1 MISYKD
7 SGVDIDLADQFIDYL
22 GMHDYG
28 ATIDLGKGIKVV
40 LATDGV
46 GTKLLVAEQLNK
58 FDTIGIDLVA
68 MSVNDVLCQGAKPV
82 SFLDYYATGNLNLE
96 KSKKII
102 DGIIKGCEIAG
113 CKLVGGETAEM
124 PGMYEG
130 DRFDLAGF
138 CMGVVINQL
147 PKPVSNGDFVVGI
160 PSSGPHSNGY
170 SLIRRIYK
178 EYNKPLDDF
187 LLTPTRIYT
196 KEILE
201 NIKYIKAC
209 SHITGSGIHGNFPRV
224 LGGKEYK
231 LTNEIPEGWW
241 SELFSM
247 SGMSKFEFEN
257 VFNCGWGM
265 LIVTRTPDK
274 LNIPD
279 KQIIGRI
286 L

>member
-1 MISYKD
+1 MTSYKQ
-7 SGVDIDLADQFIDYL
+7 SGVDIDLADQFVDYL

-28 ATIDLGKGIKVV
+28 AVV
-40 LATDGV
+40 DIGDHKIVLSTDGV
-46 GTKLLVAEQLNK
+46 GTKLLVAEELNK

-82 SFLDYYATGNLNLE
+82 SFLDYYATGKLNLE
-96 KSKKII
+96 KSKVILN
-102 DGIIKGCEIAG
+102 GIIEGCKIAN

-130 DRFDLAGF
+130 DKFDLAGF
-138 CMGVVINQL
+138 CMGVVLKDI
-147 PKPVSNGDFVVGI
+147 PIGCESGDFIVGI
-160 PSSGPHSNGY
+160 PSSGPHSNGF
-170 SLIRRIYK
+170 SLIRKLYK
-178 EYNKPLDDF
+178 DNNKPFDDF

-201 NIKYIKAC
+201 NLNWIKAC
-209 SHITGSGIHGNFPRV
+209 SHITGSGIHGNLPRV
-224 LGGKEYK
+224 LGNKQYE
-231 LTNEIPEGWW
+231 LDIEIPKGWW

-247 SGMSKFEFEN
+247 SSMSKFEFEN

-265 LIVTRTPDK
+265 LIVTETPDR

-279 KQIIGRI
+279 KQVIGRI
-286 L
+286 I